1 MSAEWRT
8 GDPGS
13 RVQTRGRPF
22 EVFGGLSPTAPPPLR
37 GRRSDWVYEE
47 LSEAI
52 RSLRLPP
59 GTALSEPAVAAWLQV
74 SRAPAREAIT
84 RLADHGLVTVVPQV
98 GTQVAPISMR
108 AVKDAV
114 FVRNA
119 LETSAFQDAI
129 GKDDLETRELHVM
142 VDRNRQA
149 ELDKDLEAF
158 FETDERLHQLVFAL
172 AGVSQVWDLVRGT
185 KLQLDRLRHLN
196 LEAAI
201 DNPEVVREHQQI
213 VDALDDRD
221 EAAGVAIIHQHSYRI
236 LGDTEELRKGH
247 EEYFTA

>member
-1 MSAEWRT
+1 MSAESPPR
-8 GDPGS
+8 DPVS

-22 EVFGGLSPTAPPPLR
+22 EVFGELRPTAPPPLH
-37 GRRSDWVYEE
+37 GRRSDWVYDE

-59 GTALSEPAVAAWLQV
+59 GAALSEPAVAAWLHV

-108 AVKDAV
+108 AVRDAV

-129 GKDDLETRELHVM
+129 AQKDLETRELRVM

-149 ELDKDLEAF
+149 GLDKNLDAF

-172 AGVSQVWDLVRGT
+172 AGVPEVWNLVRGT

-196 LEAAI
+196 LEAAVE
-201 DNPEVVREHQQI
+201 NPEVAREHEQI
-213 VDALDDRD
+213 ADALDSRD
-221 EAAGVAIIHQHSYRI
+221 EIAGVAIIHQHSYRI
-236 LGDTEELRKGH
+236 LDDTEELRKKH

>member
-1 MSAEWRT
+1 MSAESPST
-8 GDPGS
+8 DPGS

-22 EVFGGLSPTAPPPLR
+22 EVFGELSPPSPPPLR
-37 GRRSDWVYEE
+37 GRRSDWVYDE

-59 GTALSEPAVAAWLQV
+59 GAALSEPAVAAWLQV

-114 FVRNA
+114 FIRNA
-119 LETSAFQDAI
+119 LETNAFQDAI
-129 GKDDLETRELHVM
+129 GKKDLETRELQSM

-149 ELDKDLEAF
+149 GLDKDPDAF

-172 AGVSQVWDLVRGT
+172 AGVPQVWDLVRGT

-213 VDALDDRD
+213 VDALDNRN
-221 EAAGVAIIHQHSYRI
+221 EAEGVAIIHQHSYRI
-236 LGDTEELRKGH
+236 LGDTEELRKKH
-247 EEYFTA
+247 QEYFTP

>member
-1 MSAEWRT
+1 MSAESVS
-8 GDPGS
+8 GDPVS

-22 EVFGGLSPTAPPPLR
+22 EVFGDLRPTAPPPLR

-114 FVRNA
+114 FIRNA

-129 GKDDLETRELHVM
+129 GDEDLETQELHTIVA
-142 VDRNRQA
+142 RNRQA
-149 ELDKDLEAF
+149 ALDNDLDAF
-158 FETDERLHQLVFAL
+158 FETDERLHQLVFSL

-196 LEAAI
+196 LRAAI
-201 DNPEVVREHQQI
+201 ENPEVVSEHQRI
-213 VDALDDRD
+213 VEALDNRD
-221 EAAGVAIIHQHSYRI
+221 EAGGVALIHQHSYRI
-236 LGDTEELRKGH
+236 LGDTEGLRKEH
-247 EEYFTA
+247 EGYFTA

>member
-1 MSAEWRT
+1 MSAESQS

-22 EVFGGLSPTAPPPLR
+22 EVFGELSPTGLPPLH

-59 GTALSEPAVAAWLQV
+59 GTAVAAWLQV

-129 GKDDLETRELHVM
+129 GKDQLDTRELHTIVAL
-142 VDRNRQA
+142 NRQA
-149 ELDKDLEAF
+149 ELDKDLDAF

-213 VDALDDRD
+213 VDALDNRD

-236 LGDTEELRKGH
+236 LGDTEGLRKKH

>member
-1 MSAEWRT
+1 MSADSLS

-22 EVFGGLSPTAPPPLR
+22 EVFGDLKPSTHPPLH

-47 LSEAI
+47 LNEAI

-84 RLADHGLVTVVPQV
+84 RLADQGLVTVVPQV

-108 AVKDAV
+108 EVRDAV
-114 FVRNA
+114 FIRNA
-119 LETSAFQDAI
+119 LETSAFQHAI
-129 GKDDLETRELHVM
+129 GKKDLQTRELQLL
-142 VDRNRQA
+142 VDRNRKA
-149 ELDKDLEAF
+149 ALSNDLDAF

-172 AGVSQVWDLVRGT
+172 ADVPQVWDLVRGA
-185 KLQLDRLRHLN
+185 KLHLDRLRHLN

-201 DNPEVVREHQQI
+201 ENPEVVSEHQQI
-213 VDALDDRD
+213 VDALDNRD

-236 LGDTEELRKGH
+236 LGDTEGLRKEH
-247 EEYFTA
+247 EGYFTA

>member
-1 MSAEWRT
+1 MSADSLT
-8 GDPGS
+8 GHPGS

-22 EVFGGLSPTAPPPLR
+22 EVFGELSPTAPPPLR
-37 GRRSDWVYEE
+37 GRRSDWVYDE

-114 FVRNA
+114 FVRSA

-129 GKDDLETRELHVM
+129 GDKDLETQELHTI
-142 VDRNRQA
+142 VDLNRQA
-149 ELDKDLEAF
+149 ELDNDLDAF

-172 AGVSQVWDLVRGT
+172 AGVPQVWDLVRGT
-185 KLQLDRLRHLN
+185 KIQLDRLRHLN

-201 DNPEVVREHQQI
+201 HNPEVVREHQQI
-213 VDALDDRD
+213 VDALDNRD

-236 LGDTEELRKGH
+236 LGDTEELRRRH